1 MGIQPSENKL
11 TKNEA
16 HYASNGEGS
25 ENRQGTK
32 PQVGHAVEISDGRTK
47 EDKHQKTITHK
58 STEKILHWKLIMY
71 YV

>member
-1 MGIQPSENKL
+1 MGIKPSENKL

-32 PQVGHAVEISDGRTK
+32 PQIGHAVEISDGRTK
-47 EDKHQKTITHK
+47 ENKHQKTIT
-58 STEKILHWKLIMY
+58 TEKILQRRY
-71 YV
+71 YIEN